1 MLKKLVYIVSVLMFV
16 SSVAASAEG
25 LTPLQRKVREAFASI
40 HAKEKGAIAVVT
52 EEPKIA
58 EEATVVEESTD
69 VAEEPD
75 TVTNDEGCINVEAL
89 VAQDSV
95 VDDIIVASDQDEEV
109 VASDGEDDEFV
120 VIHAPKKS
128 NTNNELVAKTAA
140 EVSSNQR
147 TAKINKKW
155 SVEVLGWCNKLTGH
169 VKIAENKNQ
178 PESGEKI
185 DLENDTKELDENT
198 VPGLKASYK
207 ANNRSKVDF
216 SWVSVNK
223 DGKLGVDRK
232 FKGISYKG
240 NADFDIDNAMFD
252 LAWNY
257 RLAHKVEATGR
268 EKRYVSAM
276 LGVKISDME
285 FNIAGEDNLGNKVSE
300 KYSKTIPSPYVGL
313 EFGSYFCD
321 DLYLKAS
328 IRYLKLNDIKNYDVK
343 HCDYDVALSYKVNY
357 DKLDQAVFVDVG
369 YRQVVFDVD
378 GEGNDVELKY
388 KGPYIGVEWQF

>member
-1 MLKKLVYIVSVLMFV
+1 MLKKLVYIVSVLLLVGSV
-16 SSVAASAEG
+16 SASAEG

-40 HAKEKGAIAVVT
+40 HNHYDMKAMNSVTAVE
-52 EEPKIA
+52 EEPVIS
-58 EEATVVEESTD
+58 EEPATVEKSESTTF
-69 VAEEPD
+69 EEGN
-75 TVTNDEGCINVEAL
+75 VNVEAL
-89 VAQDSV
+89 VAQDPA
-95 VDDIIVASDQDEEV
+95 VDDIIVASDQDEEA

-128 NTNNELVAKTAA
+128 NTNNELVVKTAA
-140 EVSSNQR
+140 EASSIQR

-185 DLENDTKELDENT
+185 DLEKDTKELDENT

-207 ANNRSKVDF
+207 ASNRSKVDF
-216 SWVSVNK
+216 SWVSVKK

-232 FKGISYKG
+232 FKGVSYKG

-276 LGVKISDME
+276 VGVKISDME
-285 FNIAGEDNLGNKVSE
+285 FKIAGEDNLGNKVSE
-300 KYSKTIPSPYVGL
+300 KYSKVIPSPYVGL

-357 DKLDQAVFVDVG
+357 DKLDQDIFVDVG
-369 YRQVVFDVD
+369 YRQVAFDVD

>member
-40 HAKEKGAIAVVT
+40 HAKEKGAISVVT
-52 EEPKIA
+52 EEPKTA

-75 TVTNDEGCINVEAL
+75 TVTNDEGCVNIEAL

-140 EVSSNQR
+140 EASSNQR

-155 SVEVLGWCNKLTGH
+155 SVEALGWNTKLTGH
-169 VKIAENKNQ
+169 VKIAEDKNH
-178 PESGEKI
+178 PETGERI
-185 DLENDTKELDENT
+185 DLGNDTKNLDKKT
-198 VPGLKASYK
+198 VPGIKVAYK
-207 ANNRSKVDF
+207 ANRRSSVDF
-216 SWVSVNK
+216 SWVKIDQDGTLGINK
-223 DGKLGVDRK
+223 E
-232 FKGISYKG
+232 FKGVNYR
-240 NADFDIDNAMFD
+240 ADAKFDINNSMFD

-257 RLAHKVEATGR
+257 RLAHKVEESGR
-268 EKRYVSAM
+268 EKHYVSAI
-276 LGVKISDME
+276 LGVKASDME
-285 FNIAGEDNLGNKVSE
+285 FKIAGEDNLGYYKSE
-300 KYSKTIPSPYVGL
+300 KYSKTIPVPYIGL
-313 EFGSYFCD
+313 EYGSCFRD
-321 DLYLKAS
+321 DLFFKATV
-328 IRYLKLNDIKNYDVK
+328 RYLKLDDIKDYDVK
-343 HCDYDVALSYKVNY
+343 HCDYNVALSYKVNSERINQ
-357 DKLDQAVFVDVG
+357 DLFIDVG